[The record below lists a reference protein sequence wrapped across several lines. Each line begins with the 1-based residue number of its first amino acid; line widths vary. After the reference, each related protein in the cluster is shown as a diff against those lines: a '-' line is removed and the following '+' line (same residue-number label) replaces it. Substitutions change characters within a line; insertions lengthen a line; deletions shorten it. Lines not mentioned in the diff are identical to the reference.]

1 MQSAHS
7 LRGSRAELSGGS
19 SRRREGGEESP
30 LSFHSTHSVL
40 PDSVLLCFA
49 LLLSQWNCSKCSFHN
64 KGASKSCEM
73 CNEAK
78 PAAASSLTLSIT
90 IPSHATYSHTPL
102 LLDAQKPN
110 LQYGF
115 LRDIL
120 EAKSGI
126 KDAKMLLF
134 FRDALVDGEP
144 SERVVDVCIG
154 CNPND
159 VLALTLQN
167 ADLFAGDIR
176 SSLPALPRSSPT
188 LGKKKSSGGGGSKR
202 TMGGAPGGP
211 PGGLSGLD
219 RQNSNDS
226 TGGLSRQNSKGGK
239 GPGRKASPD
248 AAAMGDDD
256 EAGWGDAG
264 EGEEAGWGED
274 DDGGWGGEDGVE
286 DDEDGDGEEQKSG
299 GSKPAAKAA
308 TSAAS
313 SSSSA
318 AAASSSSS
326 AAAAA
331 VPGSS
336 MDSYSSSYES
346 VYARTAAYILRKPS
360 QLDQHVSVLMADL
373 GELLGIT
380 ADEAGI
386 LMRGAKERWNRVR
399 IEDAWMNDS
408 DKLRLEAGLGP
419 EPSGDSSEDPT
430 RMVECETCCDEIP
443 ANKSYA
449 LNCNHRFCGQDS
461 APRPRSGDS
470 LPARRAGSS
479 LALRVFANVR
489 AQTPAGRIGSWR
501 SSTRSVAHIA
511 ATRRSS
517 RRSPPPVIDSLMLRS
532 LLCVSRVLRA
542 SPLVAKASSVVWCCP
557 RLCR

>member
-1 MQSAHS
+1 MVDAVSSLTAEAAEAERRHRQQQTTREARGEPVELPLHS
-7 LRGSRAELSGGS
+7 
-19 SRRREGGEESP
+19 
-30 LSFHSTHSVL
+30 FCCL
-40 PDSVLLCFA
+40 PDSFCCAVLCA
-49 LLLSQWNCSKCSFHN
+49 AAVLSQWNCSKCSFHN

-188 LGKKKSSGGGGSKR
+188 LGKKKSSGGGGGSKR

-211 PGGLSGLD
+211 PGGLGGLD
-219 RQNSNDS
+219 RQNSNES
-226 TGGLSRQNSKGGK
+226 SGGLSRQNSKGGK

-308 TSAAS
+308 TSAASS

-449 LNCNHRFCGQDS
+449 LNCNHRFCGQDTD
-461 APRPRSGDS
+461 PRPRSGDS
-470 LPARRAGSS
+470 FPARGTHPH
-479 LALRVFANVR
+479 LR
-489 AQTPAGRIGSWR
+489 
-501 SSTRSVAHIA
+501 
-511 ATRRSS
+511 
-517 RRSPPPVIDSLMLRS
+517 
-532 LLCVSRVLRA
+532 CVSLRMCA
-542 SPLVAKASSVVWCCP
+542 HRHLLAELG
-557 RLCR
+557 RG